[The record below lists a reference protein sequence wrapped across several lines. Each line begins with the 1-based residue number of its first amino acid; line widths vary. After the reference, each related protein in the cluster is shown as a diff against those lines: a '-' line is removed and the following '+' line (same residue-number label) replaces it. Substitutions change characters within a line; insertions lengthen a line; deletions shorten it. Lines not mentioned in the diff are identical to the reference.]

1 MAFDFLNDM
10 FDKIKKMLKPGNN
23 GEGKLVPGTTRRL
36 SGFSGSSK
44 SLSGSRNS
52 NADTAKGISKPAAAI
67 QKASSYHAEYKKCGI
82 PQLDALLD
90 PNDKSAKA
98 RVIFLKT
105 KNSQTEQFVAD
116 FKNEASNF
124 GKIFEG
130 TFGKYPSQGEL
141 DYIYDHFEDLHI
153 LRREE
158 YNLGIAGW
166 LPQLSLGQTSYIGR
180 KAFGIMFDAA
190 SAWTREQGKDTS
202 SIDVSPANAIICAW
216 LRESIDI
223 FENLGRV
230 VEENRTQKIYYKGPI
245 KAVAMYYFVFLTAF
259 GCDVLV
265 DMDPSQEEPL
275 TWVSQLPEN
284 MRVIEIV

>member
-1 MAFDFLNDM
+1 MAFEFLNDM
-10 FDKIKKMLKPGNN
+10 FDKIKKMLEPGNN
-23 GEGKLVPGTTRRL
+23 DEEKLAPGTTRRL
-36 SGFSGSSK
+36 SDSSK
-44 SLSGSRNS
+44 NGSLS
-52 NADTAKGISKPAAAI
+52 AKSSSASKPAVNS
-67 QKASSYHAEYKKCGI
+67 QKASSADKLNVGLFKPTVYEKCGI
-82 PQLDALLD
+82 QQLDDMLD
-90 PNDKSAKA
+90 PAITKPG
-98 RVIFLKT
+98 VIFLKT
-105 KNSQTEQFVAD
+105 KNQKIEQFVENY
-116 FKNEASNF
+116 KKEALKF
-124 GKIFEG
+124 GKVFEG
-130 TFGKYPSQGEL
+130 IFSKYPSQGEL
-141 DYIYDHFEDLHI
+141 DYVYDHFEDLHI

-190 SAWTREQGKDTS
+190 SAWTREQGKDTG

-230 VEENRTQKIYYKGPI
+230 VEEKHTQKIYYKGPI

-284 MRVIEIV
+284 MRVIEVV

>member
-1 MAFDFLNDM
+1 MAFEFLNDM
-10 FDKIKKMLKPGNN
+10 FDKIKKMLEPGNN
-23 GEGKLVPGTTRRL
+23 DEEKLAPGTTRRL
-36 SGFSGSSK
+36 SDSSK
-44 SLSGSRNS
+44 NGSLS
-52 NADTAKGISKPAAAI
+52 AKSSSASKPAVNS
-67 QKASSYHAEYKKCGI
+67 QKASSADKLNVGLFKPTVYEKCGI
-82 PQLDALLD
+82 QQLDDMLD
-90 PNDKSAKA
+90 PAITKPG
-98 RVIFLKT
+98 VIFLKT
-105 KNSQTEQFVAD
+105 KNQKIEQFVENY
-116 FKNEASNF
+116 KKEALKF

-141 DYIYDHFEDLHI
+141 DYVYDHFEDLHI

-230 VEENRTQKIYYKGPI
+230 VEEKHTQKIYYKGPI

-284 MRVIEIV
+284 MRVIEVV